1 MRSGATALSRNEKT
15 LALQREGKR
24 GESKVLSGG
33 RYWNR
38 TSDLLGV
45 NEAL

>member
-24 GESKVLSGG
+24 QESTVLSGG